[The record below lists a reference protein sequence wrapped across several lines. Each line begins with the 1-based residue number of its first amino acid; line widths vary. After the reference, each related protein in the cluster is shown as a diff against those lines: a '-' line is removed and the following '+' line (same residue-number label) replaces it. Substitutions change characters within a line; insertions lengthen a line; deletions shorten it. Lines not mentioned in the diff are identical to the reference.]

1 MYVIGFKSFEEND
14 LKSRKLA
21 LAFQLIG
28 IGWYVTACI
37 IGGTFLGSWI
47 SKFFTFSSANV
58 LFLTSGLLIGILT
71 AGIGTYNLVK
81 LVLKS
86 D

>member
-1 MYVIGFKSFEEND
+1 MYVIGFKSFEENN
-14 LKSRKLA
+14 LRSRKLA

-28 IGWYVTACI
+28 IGWYVTVCI
-37 IGGTFLGSWI
+37 IGGTFLGSWV
-47 SKFFTFSSANV
+47 SKFFNFSNADA
-58 LFLTSGLLIGILT
+58 LFLMVGLLIGILT

-81 LVLKS
+81 SVLKS

>member
-1 MYVIGFKSFEEND
+1 MIGFNGFEEND
-14 LKSRKLA
+14 LRSKKLA

-47 SKFFTFSSANV
+47 SKFFNFSNADV
-58 LFLTSGLLIGILT
+58 LFLMSGLLIGILT

-81 LVLKS
+81 SVLKS